1 MGKVMGRVIVG
12 AAVAAVVM
20 FFIGFIFFGTPLA
33 KLGAANLGDTQAA
46 AVQQSLA
53 ANLPR
58 TGTYT
63 VPDPEG
69 SAAQTVMYGQ
79 GPIATIHYNTGGFAA
94 MDTGALVSGLIL
106 NFIVAL
112 LIGFA
117 IAGIADRVGD
127 FGARAR
133 VGVIVALAASA
144 FNFFCK
150 PIYFH
155 HDWGHWIY
163 MFVAQALMLV
173 AAALILSWFLPQ
185 GRAAPADAPTDV

>member
-33 KLGAANLGDTQAA
+33 KLGTASLGDTQAA

-79 GPIATIHYNTGGFAA
+79 GPIATIHYNTGGFPA
-94 MDTGALVSGLIL
+94 MDTGALVSGLVL
-106 NFIVAL
+106 AFVM
-112 LIGFA
+112 
-117 IAGIADRVGD
+117 GIAWMRPPSSPDE
-127 FGARAR
+127 
-133 VGVIVALAASA
+133 
-144 FNFFCK
+144 
-150 PIYFH
+150 H
-155 HDWGHWIY
+155 HTSIDKVVNDQH
-163 MFVAQALMLV
+163 L
-173 AAALILSWFLPQ
+173 
-185 GRAAPADAPTDV
+185 